1 MHLLVNDLPNAML
14 YSGCVMTGVL
24 SLFIYL
30 FGPELEWMMV
40 SVLRYDISQGYA
52 VQLSK
57 LLRSLRIRIRA
68 SLESHQYMNACQ
80 S

>member
-1 MHLLVNDLPNAML
+1 
-14 YSGCVMTGVL
+14 MTGVL

-40 SVLRYDISQGYA
+40 CVLRYDIPQGYA

-57 LLRSLRIRIRA
+57 LLRSLRI
-68 SLESHQYMNACQ
+68 
-80 S
+80 